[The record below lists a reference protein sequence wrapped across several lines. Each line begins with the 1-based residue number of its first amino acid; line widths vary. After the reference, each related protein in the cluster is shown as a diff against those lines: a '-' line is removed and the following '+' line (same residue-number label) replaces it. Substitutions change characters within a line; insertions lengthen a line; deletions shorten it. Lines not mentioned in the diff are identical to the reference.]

1 MATDYQD
8 NDPKHTSKFIQNF
21 FLQNDINWWKSPA
34 ESLDLNLIE
43 KVWGSMKTY
52 LRDKYKPRNH
62 PELKEDIRAYWSKL
76 TPELCRRYIDHLQKV
91 MPIVVEEEGCPS
103 GH

>member
-1 MATDYQD
+1 METSSQPLFCLLSGTRIQMATDYQD

-21 FLQNDINWWKSPA
+21 FLQNGINWWKSPA
-34 ESLDLNLIE
+34 ESLNLNLIE

-62 PELKEDIRAYWSKL
+62 PELKEDIRAF
-76 TPELCRRYIDHLQKV
+76 
-91 MPIVVEEEGCPS
+91 GAN
-103 GH
+103 